1 MMSDADMDALEAADG
16 SVAARLYLE
25 QMIEHHEGAIEMAQ
39 DELDDGANPDV
50 LALAQRIITS
60 QTAEIATMED
70 LLTQI

>member
-1 MMSDADMDALEAADG
+1 
-16 SVAARLYLE
+16 
-25 QMIEHHEGAIEMAQ
+25 MIEHHEGAIEMAQ